1 MRFSIAQKST
11 PNRKNL
17 QSWRPMANRTGFL
30 ERPGGMSGGTG
41 EGTMGRGQRSLHEFC
56 MQCEAEFC
64 RMLTCVWHAL
74 PQLEARG
81 GGIAYAHSAGPRLWF
96 AVVLRGR
103 AVRCQTK
110 LHVVLWGCGVVVCVC
125 VCVLLAAWVPK
136 SSKNLLRS
144 PTSTKTEQKWSRNRP
159 QMGSIWARGGEGA
172 TENQQ
177 QKKNIYKK
185 RKRKEPK

>member
-11 PNRKNL
+11 QNRKNL

-74 PQLEARG
+74 PRLDAG
-81 GGIAYAHSAGPRLWF
+81 GGGKRE
-96 AVVLRGR
+96 R
-103 AVRCQTK
+103 AFRRARFLYQSVCGFVG
-110 LHVVLWGCGVVVCVC
+110 LFVCGV
-125 VCVLLAAWVPK
+125 A
-136 SSKNLLRS
+136 
-144 PTSTKTEQKWSRNRP
+144 TK
-159 QMGSIWARGGEGA
+159 
-172 TENQQ
+172 
-177 QKKNIYKK
+177 
-185 RKRKEPK
+185 